1 MFGAPWSDGEFDVI
15 CGLLARQLKEL
26 TVKRM
31 KQNDGF
37 TLIELLIVVAIIGI
51 IAAIAVP
58 GLLRAR
64 MSGNETSAIGSVR
77 AVHTAQVNYASA
89 CGTGFYAPSLVDLGL
104 PPTGTTESFISK
116 DLSTSDPITKSGY
129 AVAITAGGA
138 STATACNG
146 GGAPV
151 QTYWVAA
158 NPSTVGSTGVRYFG
172 GNQNGTVWQTT
183 GGVVAITQTGAPAGA
198 VPIQ

>member
-1 MFGAPWSDGEFDVI
+1 LGRRGQTANFGVI

-31 KQNDGF
+31 TQNDGF

-77 AVHTAQVNYASA
+77 AVHTAQVNFASA
-89 CGTGFYAPSLVDLGL
+89 CGTGFYAPSLVSLGT
-104 PPTGTTESFISK
+104 PPLGTQESFISR
-116 DLSTSDPITKSGY
+116 DLGAADPTTKSGY
-129 AVAITAGGA
+129 TITMSPGVA
-138 STATACNG
+138 STVTACNG
-146 GGAPV
+146 AGVPV
-151 QTYWVAA
+151 QTYWIGAA
-158 NPSTVGSTGVRYFG
+158 PATPGSTGVRYFG
-172 GNQNGTVWQTT
+172 GNQNGTVWQDPALLAP
-183 GGVVAITQTGAPAGA
+183 VQTGAPASGT
-198 VPIQ
+198 PIQ